1 MRIDPDPGGS
11 ELQLL
16 GQYLAR
22 QLDTVLLK
30 SDGLSGEELIQ
41 NLLPSD
47 LTLGDLLCHLALVEE
62 CWLEVRFLGG
72 PERDPWVGVDWD
84 TDPNW
89 EFRAC
94 DEARPAVGEWQP

>member
-16 GQYLAR
+16 GRYLAC

-41 NLLPSD
+41 KLLRQISR
-47 LTLGDLLCHLALVEE
+47 LAACFATWRWSRSVGWRCGSSE
-62 CWLEVRFLGG
+62 G
-72 PERDPWVGVDWD
+72 PNEIPG
-84 TDPNW
+84 
-89 EFRAC
+89 
-94 DEARPAVGEWQP
+94 